1 MHDDIPT
8 PEELHRSAIGRR
20 RASNQTDPASEPYVH
35 ADRVVTSGIETE
47 QPPSK
52 RPMNWATALRRYEQF
67 WCDVGRSAH

>member
-35 ADRVVTSGIETE
+35 AET
-47 QPPSK
+47 
-52 RPMNWATALRRYEQF
+52 LIH
-67 WCDVGRSAH
+67 RSALSGPSLSL